1 MVATS
6 SSLLCPQCGKTYE
19 TNKELHDHYCRN
31 RPQVKCES
39 CGEIFTSHQNLKI
52 HNDSIHKEKTFSC
65 TECEEVF
72 KQSSS
77 LYRHKRLHT
86 SDSFN
91 CDGCSKT
98 FVRKDKL
105 NLHIKSCRNKAF
117 TDAINKQKQQ
127 LNDAINKQK
136 LEKPKHTKINFPCPQ
151 CSLKINAYAVK
162 IKNV

>member
-19 TNKELHDHYCRN
+19 TKKELLDHYCRSQS
-31 RPQVKCES
+31 QVKCKS
-39 CGEIFTSHQNLKI
+39 CGEVFNSHQNWKI
-52 HNDSIHKEKTFSC
+52 HNDSIHKGKTFSC
-65 TECEEVF
+65 SECDEVF
-72 KQSSS
+72 KQSAS

-105 NLHIKSCRNKAF
+105 NLHIKTWMSSVFISKAKEMKKILF
-117 TDAINKQKQQ
+117 NQS
-127 LNDAINKQK
+127 K
-136 LEKPKHTKINFPCPQ
+136 L
-151 CSLKINAYAVK
+151 L
-162 IKNV
+162 